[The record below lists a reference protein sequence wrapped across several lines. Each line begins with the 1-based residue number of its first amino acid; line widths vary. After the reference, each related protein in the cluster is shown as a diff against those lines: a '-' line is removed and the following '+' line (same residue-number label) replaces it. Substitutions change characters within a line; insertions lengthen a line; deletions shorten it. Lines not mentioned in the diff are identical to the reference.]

1 MRPILFIIPTLPQ
14 GWFMPLAVVV
24 AVVAI
29 VVAGIL
35 MSRSHEQSAVDTLLI
50 PLGIGAALV
59 FLLWMWTRHSLTLH
73 SYGLLLVIGF
83 FAATWGAA
91 KEAKRR
97 GYDPN
102 LILDMALPMLI
113 VTVIACRVLYVL
125 LNLNQFQSIGETLRV
140 WDGGLSFYGAFIGAP
155 LVFAYFAWSRK
166 ISVLVLSD
174 LVTPSVF
181 LGYAFGR
188 IGCLLNGCC
197 YGRACALPWAVQFPT
212 EGNPSLLTPPSH
224 PTQLYSA
231 LIALGLFFLMQ
242 RAKVSKRCT
251 QFAGQISL
259 LFIVLY
265 LLERSF
271 IEIFRLG
278 ATAKPMFA
286 SMPWLSQAQFASA
299 LMLIAI
305 AVTWKV
311 LSAHAS
317 RNADSKTAEMDHK
330 NAVGRTS

>member
-14 GWFMPLAVVV
+14 GWFMPLAV
-24 AVVAI
+24 AVAI
-29 VVAGIL
+29 IAIAVAGFL
-35 MSRSHEQSAVDTLLI
+35 MSRNRGQNTIDTLLL
-50 PLGIGAALV
+50 PLGIGAAAEV
-59 FLLWMWTRHSLTLH
+59 LLWMWTRHSLSLH
-73 SYGLLLVIGF
+73 SYGLMLVIGF
-83 FAATWGAA
+83 FAATWSAA

-97 GYDPN
+97 DYDPN

-113 VTVIACRVLYVL
+113 VSVLACRVLYVML
-125 LNLNQFQSIGETLRV
+125 AHNQFHSFGEMLRV
-140 WDGGLSFYGAFIGAP
+140 WDGGLSFYGAFIGGP

-166 ISVLVLSD
+166 INFLTLCD

-197 YGRACALPWAVQFPT
+197 YGYACSLPWAVRFPT
-212 EGNPSLLTPPSH
+212 EGNPSVLTPPSH
-224 PTQLYSA
+224 PTQLYSS

-242 RAKVSKRCT
+242 RAKVNKHFT

-271 IEIFRLG
+271 VEIFRLG
-278 ATAKPMFA
+278 ATAEVMFP
-286 SMPWLSQAQFASA
+286 SIPWLSQAQFASA
-299 LMLIAI
+299 LMLIVI
-305 AVTWKV
+305 AVVWKV
-311 LSAHAS
+311 LSAHANRELEAKIAS
-317 RNADSKTAEMDHK
+317 PASGSHI
-330 NAVGRTS
+330 S

>member
-14 GWFMPLAVVV
+14 GWFMPLAVVM

-29 VVAGIL
+29 MVAGVLMWRNREQGIVETIL
-35 MSRSHEQSAVDTLLI
+35 L
-50 PLGIGAALV
+50 PLGIGVAMV
-59 FLLWMWTRHSLTLH
+59 VLLWIWTQHSLSLH

-83 FAATWGAA
+83 FAATWNATN
-91 KEAKRR
+91 EAKRR
-97 GYDPN
+97 GFDSN

-113 VTVIACRVLYVL
+113 VTVLACRVLYVML
-125 LNLNQFQSIGETLRV
+125 AHDQFHSFWDMLRI
-140 WDGGLSFYGAFIGAP
+140 WDGGLSFYGAFIGGP

-212 EGNPSLLTPPSH
+212 EGNPSILTPPSH
-224 PTQLYSA
+224 PTQLYSS
-231 LIALGLFFLMQ
+231 LIALALFFVMQ
-242 RAKVSKRCT
+242 RAKVSKRFT

-278 ATAKPMFA
+278 ATAEVMFP
-286 SMPWLSQAQFASA
+286 SIPWLSQAQFASA
-299 LMLIAI
+299 LILIAV
-305 AVTWKV
+305 AVVWKV
-311 LSAHAS
+311 LSAQAI
-317 RNADSKTAEMDHK
+317 RNVDLNKTEIDQKKAMS
-330 NAVGRTS
+330 RTS